1 MQLIFEPASMRLANL
16 PQHVV
21 SVRLQE
27 SSTGIPHPLQHV
39 DAEARSWAKALAY
52 GLLYGKTAHSFKDDM
67 GCDLETAQ
75 RTMDDFIDSLPDLVS
90 INSPS
95 LKSEGCVH
103 RRGDFQLEG
112 KVGS

>member
-1 MQLIFEPASMRLANL
+1 
-16 PQHVV
+16 
-21 SVRLQE
+21 VRLQE

-90 INSPS
+90 IYSPS
-95 LKSEGCVH
+95 QVPYRQVKRLRFS
-103 RRGDFQLEG
+103 RRRLPA
-112 KVGS
+112 

>member
-1 MQLIFEPASMRLANL
+1 MVCQYSTLGLS
-16 PQHVV
+16 QHDV

-75 RTMDDFIDSLPDLVS
+75 RTMDDFLDSLPDLVS
-90 INSPS
+90 IYSPS
-95 LKSEGCVH
+95 SFIQASQGVCV
-103 RRGDFQLEG
+103 LVELPT
-112 KVGS
+112 